1 VDKQPQE
8 RIMPDGRTTD
18 EDAQHCATAV
28 DVVVVGAGPAGLC
41 FARALA
47 GSGLGVTLI
56 EQQPRAALAE
66 AAFDGREIALTHASR
81 RILEKLGVWDR
92 LDPAEISALRDAKV
106 MDGHSPFAL
115 TFATGSARGE
125 DLGWLVPNHLI
136 RRAAWDSVQGQDG
149 LQVLDQASVRGIVPG
164 GTYSEVILADGR
176 RLHARLVVA
185 ADSRFSSTRRLL
197 GIGAR
202 LRDFGKSML
211 VCRMQIEVPHKH
223 TAWEWFGYGR
233 TMALLPLNGDQ
244 ASAVITL
251 PPRQIE
257 ALLAQDD
264 ATFGRSI
271 STFFDHRL
279 GAMTPAARPIAYPLV
294 GVYANAFVG
303 ERCALIG
310 DAAVGMHPVTAHGF
324 NLGLQSQDRLSAVLR
339 RATERGTDIAAPAGL
354 ASYERG
360 HRLASRPLYEATNAI
375 ATLYTDDRLPAR
387 MLRRAGLRLAHGVAP
402 FRQLIA
408 AHLTQSSG

>member
-1 VDKQPQE
+1 MPEQP
-8 RIMPDGRTTD
+8 
-18 EDAQHCATAV
+18 V
-28 DVVVVGAGPAGLC
+28 DVVMVGAGPAGLC

-47 GSGLGVTLI
+47 GSGLQVALV

-81 RILEKLGVWDR
+81 QILETLGIWQR
-92 LDPAEISALRDAKV
+92 LDPAEISPLRDAKV
-106 MDGHSPFAL
+106 MDGSSPFAL
-115 TFATGSARGE
+115 TFAATQRDTQ

-136 RRAAWDSVQGQDG
+136 RRAAWASVQEQPG
-149 LQVLDQASVRGIVPG
+149 LQILDETRVAGIVPG
-164 GTYSEVILADGR
+164 AGRSVVTLADGR
-176 RLHARLVVA
+176 RLAARLVVA
-185 ADSRFSSTRRLL
+185 ADSRFSSTRRML

-202 LRDFGKSML
+202 MRDFGKSML
-211 VCRMQIEVPHKH
+211 VCRMRIEVPHQH

-257 ALLAQDD
+257 ALMAQDP
-264 ATFGRSI
+264 ARFGHSI
-271 STFFDHRL
+271 SGLFEQRL
-279 GAMTPAARPIAYPLV
+279 GAMVPSAAPVAYPLV
-294 GVYANAFVG
+294 GVYAHAFVG
-303 ERCALIG
+303 DRCALIG

-324 NLGLQSQDRLSAVLR
+324 NLGLAGAHRLASVLNQT
-339 RATERGTDIAAPAGL
+339 AARGGDIGAPAGL
-354 ASYERG
+354 ARFERG

-408 AHLTQSSG
+408 AHLTQRDARV

>member
-1 VDKQPQE
+1 MPEQP
-8 RIMPDGRTTD
+8 
-18 EDAQHCATAV
+18 V

-47 GSGLGVTLI
+47 GSGLQVALV
-56 EQQPRAALAE
+56 EQQPRAALAD

-81 RILEKLGVWDR
+81 QILETLGIWQR
-92 LDPAEISALRDAKV
+92 LDPAEISPLRDAKV
-106 MDGHSPFAL
+106 MDGRSPFAL
-115 TFATGSARGE
+115 TFAATQRDTQ

-136 RRAAWDSVQGQDG
+136 RRAAWASVQDQPG
-149 LQVLDQASVRGIVPG
+149 LQLLDETRVAGVVPG
-164 GTYSEVILADGR
+164 AGRSVVTLADGR
-176 RLHARLVVA
+176 RLAARLVVA
-185 ADSRFSSTRRLL
+185 ADSRFSSTRRML

-202 LRDFGKSML
+202 MRDFGKSML
-211 VCRMQIEVPHKH
+211 VCRMQIEVPHQH

-257 ALLAQDD
+257 ALMAQDP
-264 ATFGRSI
+264 ARFGQSI
-271 STFFDHRL
+271 TDLFEQRL
-279 GAMTPAARPIAYPLV
+279 GAMVPSAAPVAYPLV

-303 ERCALIG
+303 DRCALIG

-324 NLGLQSQDRLSAVLR
+324 NLGLAGAHRLANVLNQ
-339 RATERGTDIAAPAGL
+339 AAARGGDIGAPAGL
-354 ASYERG
+354 ASFERG

-387 MLRRAGLRLAHGVAP
+387 MLRRAGLRLAHGVTP

-408 AHLTQSSG
+408 AHLTQREARV

>member
-1 VDKQPQE
+1 MADTPGK
-8 RIMPDGRTTD
+8 
-18 EDAQHCATAV
+18 DAQSV

-47 GSGLGVTLI
+47 GSGLTVTVV

-81 RILEKLGVWDR
+81 QILEQLGLWAR
-92 LDPAEISALRDAKV
+92 FDPDEISPLRDARV
-106 MDGHSPFAL
+106 MDGGSPFAL
-115 TFATGSARGE
+115 TFAAGE
-125 DLGWLVPNHLI
+125 KHGGELGWLVPNHLI
-136 RRAAWDSVQGQDG
+136 RRAAWDSVQGQAD
-149 LQVLDQASVRGIVPG
+149 LEILDQCSVRGILPG
-164 GTYSEVILADGR
+164 ARHSTVTLADGR
-176 RLHARLVVA
+176 VLHAKLVVA
-185 ADSRFSSTRRLL
+185 ADSRFSSTRRML

-202 LRDFGKSML
+202 MRDFGKSML
-211 VCRMQIEVPHKH
+211 VCRMQIEVPHQH

-251 PPRQIE
+251 PPREIE
-257 ALLAQDD
+257 ALLAQDE
-264 ATFGRSI
+264 AGFGQRI
-271 STFFDHRL
+271 SEYFEHRL
-279 GAMTPAARPIAYPLV
+279 GAMTPVAKPIAYPLV
-294 GVYANAFVG
+294 GVFANAFVG

-324 NLGLQSQDRLSAVLR
+324 NLGLQSQQRLAEVLR
-339 RATERGTDIAAPAGL
+339 RAAQRGTDIAAPAGL
-354 ASYERG
+354 ARYERG

-387 MLRRAGLRLAHGVAP
+387 LLRRAGLRLAQGVTP

-408 AHLTQSSG
+408 AHLTQR

>member
-1 VDKQPQE
+1 
-8 RIMPDGRTTD
+8 MPEGRTR
-18 EDAQHCATAV
+18 EDDTPHGSVTSV

-47 GSGLGVTLI
+47 GSGLRVVII

-81 RILEKLGVWDR
+81 QILERLGVWER

-106 MDGHSPFAL
+106 MDGGSPFAL
-115 TFATGSARGE
+115 TFASGGREGG

-136 RRAAWDSVQGQDG
+136 RRAAWDSVQGQAG

-164 GTYSEVILADGR
+164 ARHSEVLLADGQR
-176 RLHARLVVA
+176 FHARLVVA

-211 VCRMQIEVPHKH
+211 VCRMQIEVPHQH

-257 ALLAQDD
+257 ALLAQDE
-264 ATFGRSI
+264 AAFGRSI
-271 STFFDHRL
+271 SGFFEHRL
-279 GAMTPAARPIAYPLV
+279 GAMTPLARPNAYPLV

-324 NLGLQSQDRLSAVLR
+324 NLGLQSQDRLAAVLR
-339 RATERGTDIAAPAGL
+339 RAAERGSDIAAPGGL
-354 ASYERG
+354 AAYERG

-387 MLRRAGLRLAHGVAP
+387 VLRRAGLRLAHGVAP

-408 AHLTQSSG
+408 AHLTQR

>member
-1 VDKQPQE
+1 MPEQP
-8 RIMPDGRTTD
+8 
-18 EDAQHCATAV
+18 V

-47 GSGLGVTLI
+47 GSGLQVALV

-81 RILEKLGVWDR
+81 QILETLGIWQR
-92 LDPAEISALRDAKV
+92 LDPAEISPLRDAKV
-106 MDGHSPFAL
+106 MDGSSPFAL
-115 TFATGSARGE
+115 TFAATQRDTQ

-136 RRAAWDSVQGQDG
+136 RRAAWASVQDQPG
-149 LQVLDQASVRGIVPG
+149 LQILDETGVAGIVPG
-164 GTYSEVILADGR
+164 AGRSVVTLADGR
-176 RLHARLVVA
+176 RLAARLVVA
-185 ADSRFSSTRRLL
+185 ADSRFSSTRRML

-202 LRDFGKSML
+202 MRDFGKSML
-211 VCRMQIEVPHKH
+211 VCRMQIEVPHQH

-257 ALLAQDD
+257 ALMAQDP
-264 ATFGRSI
+264 ARFGHSI
-271 STFFDHRL
+271 SGLFEQRL
-279 GAMTPAARPIAYPLV
+279 GAMVPSAAPVAYPLV
-294 GVYANAFVG
+294 GVYAHAFVG
-303 ERCALIG
+303 DRCALIG

-324 NLGLQSQDRLSAVLR
+324 NLGLAGAHRLARVLNQ
-339 RATERGTDIAAPAGL
+339 AAARGGDIGAPAGL
-354 ASYERG
+354 ASFERG

-408 AHLTQSSG
+408 AHLTQRDARV

>member
-1 VDKQPQE
+1 MSDRPTQAQCMPEQP
-8 RIMPDGRTTD
+8 
-18 EDAQHCATAV
+18 V

-47 GSGLGVTLI
+47 GSGLQVALV
-56 EQQPRAALAE
+56 EQQPRGALAE

-81 RILEKLGVWDR
+81 QILETLGIWQR
-92 LDPAEISALRDAKV
+92 LDPAEISPLRDAKV
-106 MDGHSPFAL
+106 MNGSSPFAL
-115 TFATGSARGE
+115 TFAATQRDMQ

-136 RRAAWDSVQGQDG
+136 RRAAWASVQDQPG
-149 LQVLDQASVRGIVPG
+149 LQILDETRVAGIVPG
-164 GTYSEVILADGR
+164 AGRSMVTLADGR
-176 RLHARLVVA
+176 RLAARLVVA
-185 ADSRFSSTRRLL
+185 ADSRFSSTRRML

-202 LRDFGKSML
+202 MRDFGKSML
-211 VCRMQIEVPHKH
+211 VCRMQIEVPHQH

-244 ASAVITL
+244 ASAVVTL

-257 ALLAQDD
+257 ALMAQDP
-264 ATFGRSI
+264 ARFGRSI
-271 STFFDHRL
+271 SGLFEQRL
-279 GAMTPAARPIAYPLV
+279 GAMVPRAAPVAYPLV
-294 GVYANAFVG
+294 GVYAHAFVG
-303 ERCALIG
+303 DRCALIG

-324 NLGLQSQDRLSAVLR
+324 NLGLAGAHRLANLLNQ
-339 RATERGTDIAAPAGL
+339 AAARGGDIGAPAGL
-354 ASYERG
+354 ARFERG

-408 AHLTQSSG
+408 AHLTQRDARV

>member
-1 VDKQPQE
+1 MSDQPTQKQC
-8 RIMPDGRTTD
+8 MP
-18 EDAQHCATAV
+18 EQPV

-47 GSGLGVTLI
+47 GSGLQVALV

-81 RILEKLGVWDR
+81 QILETLGIWQR
-92 LDPAEISALRDAKV
+92 LDPAEISPLRDAKV
-106 MDGHSPFAL
+106 MDGRSPFAL
-115 TFATGSARGE
+115 TFAATQRDTQ

-136 RRAAWDSVQGQDG
+136 RRAAWASVQDQPG
-149 LQVLDQASVRGIVPG
+149 LQILDEARVADIVPG
-164 GTYSEVILADGR
+164 AGRSVVTLADGR
-176 RLHARLVVA
+176 RLTARLVVA
-185 ADSRFSSTRRLL
+185 ADSRFSSTRRML

-202 LRDFGKSML
+202 MRDFGKSML
-211 VCRMQIEVPHKH
+211 VCRMQIEVPHQH

-257 ALLAQDD
+257 ALMAQDP
-264 ATFGRSI
+264 ARFGHSI
-271 STFFDHRL
+271 TGLFEQRL
-279 GAMTPAARPIAYPLV
+279 GAMVPSAAPVAYPLV
-294 GVYANAFVG
+294 GVYAHAFVG
-303 ERCALIG
+303 DRCALIG

-324 NLGLQSQDRLSAVLR
+324 NLGLAGAHRLANVLNQ
-339 RATERGTDIAAPAGL
+339 AAARGGDIGAAAGL
-354 ASYERG
+354 ASFERG

-375 ATLYTDDRLPAR
+375 AALYTDDRLPAR
-387 MLRRAGLRLAHGVAP
+387 VLRRAGLRLAQGVTP

-408 AHLTQSSG
+408 AHLTQREARV

>member
-1 VDKQPQE
+1 MSEGRPQAQCEPEQP
-8 RIMPDGRTTD
+8 
-18 EDAQHCATAV
+18 V

-47 GSGLGVTLI
+47 GSGLGVALV
-56 EQQPRAALAE
+56 EQQPRAALAQ

-81 RILEKLGVWDR
+81 QILETLGIWQR
-92 LDPAEISALRDAKV
+92 LDPAEISPLRDAKV
-106 MDGHSPFAL
+106 MDGRSPFAL
-115 TFATGSARGE
+115 TFAATQRDTQ

-136 RRAAWDSVQGQDG
+136 RRAAWDSVQDQPG
-149 LQVLDQASVRGIVPG
+149 LQVLDETRVAGIVPG
-164 GTYSEVILADGR
+164 PQRSVLTLADGR
-176 RLHARLVVA
+176 RLAARLVVA
-185 ADSRFSSTRRLL
+185 ADSRFSSTRRML

-211 VCRMQIEVPHKH
+211 VCRMQIEVPHQH

-257 ALLAQDD
+257 ALMAQD
-264 ATFGRSI
+264 AVSFGRSI
-271 STFFDHRL
+271 SGLFEHRL
-279 GAMTPAARPIAYPLV
+279 GAMAPVAAPQAYPLV

-303 ERCALIG
+303 DRCALIG

-324 NLGLQSQDRLSAVLR
+324 NLGLSSAQRLAGLL
-339 RATERGTDIAAPAGL
+339 AQAAARGGDIAAPAGL
-354 ASYERG
+354 ARYERG

-375 ATLYTDDRLPAR
+375 AALYTDDRLPAR
-387 MLRRAGLRLAHGVAP
+387 VLRRAGLRLAQGVAP

-408 AHLTQSSG
+408 AHLTQRDGRA